1 MNLFEAIFLGLIQG
15 ATEFLPISSD
25 GHLVL
30 LPALLGLKPPDL
42 KLISIAHQGTLLAI
56 LIYFWADIRQITSAV
71 LDGLRQR
78 QPLGNHESR
87 LGWYIA
93 VATLPA
99 VVIGLSFKDFFE
111 ESLNHPTLAAF
122 CLLLTAGLLVVGE
135 RLMSGRITIPQMS
148 WADALWVGL
157 LQPLALLP
165 GVSRSGTT
173 IATAVWRGL
182 DRPAAARFS
191 FLLGIPAI
199 LGAGLLGLIDLLQT
213 DTLAAQAPF
222 YLVTFLTSALVGYA
236 CIHFLLSWV
245 RQHTFYPFAIYCAIF
260 GFLYLM
266 LAWLGIV
273 S

>member
-30 LPALLGLKPPDL
+30 LPALFGLKPPDL
-42 KLISIAHQGTLLAI
+42 NLISIAHQGTLLAI
-56 LIYFWADIRQITSAV
+56 LIYFRADIYQITFAV
-71 LDGLRQR
+71 LDGLRWR
-78 QPLGNHESR
+78 QPLSTPESR

-99 VVIGLSFKDFFE
+99 AIIGFLFKDFFE
-111 ESLNHPTLAAF
+111 ESLNHPTVAAF
-122 CLLLTAGLLVVGE
+122 CLLLTAGLLVTGE
-135 RLMSGRITIPQMS
+135 RLMSGRTSLSQMS

-165 GVSRSGTT
+165 GLSRSGTT

-199 LGAGLLGLIDLLQT
+199 LGAGLLGFIDLLQAGN
-213 DTLAAQAPF
+213 LADQAPAYF
-222 YLVTFLTSALVGYA
+222 VTFLTSALVGYA

-245 RQHTFYPFAIYCAIF
+245 RQHTLYPFAIYCTIF
-260 GFLYLM
+260 GLLYLM
-266 LAWLGIV
+266 LVWLGIV

>member
-1 MNLFEAIFLGLIQG
+1 MTLFEAIFLGIIQG

-30 LPALLGLKPPDL
+30 LPALLGLDAPDL
-42 KLISIAHQGTLLAI
+42 NLISIAHQGTLLAI
-56 LIYFWADIRQITSAV
+56 LIYFWDDIRQITFAV
-71 LDGLRQR
+71 FDGLRRR
-78 QPLGNHESR
+78 QPLGSLESR

-99 VVIGLSFKDFFE
+99 VIIGLGFKDFFE
-111 ESLNHPTLAAF
+111 RALSQPMVAAF
-122 CLLLTAGLLVVGE
+122 CLLLTAAFLVVGE
-135 RLMSGRITIPQMS
+135 RLMTGKMTLRQMG

-157 LQPLALLP
+157 LQPLALMP
-165 GVSRSGTT
+165 GISRSGVT

-199 LGAGLLGLIDLLQT
+199 LGAGVLGLIDLLQ
-213 DTLAAQAPF
+213 AGNSAGQAPF
-222 YLVTFLTSALVGYA
+222 YFVTFLTSALVGYA
-236 CIHFLLSWV
+236 CIHLLLNWV
-245 RQHTFYPFAIYCAIF
+245 RQHTLYPFAIYCAVF
-260 GFLYLM
+260 GLLYLV
-266 LAWLGIV
+266 LAWLGLV